1 LDQVLKEVTLHAAES
16 SNEIR
21 VVLKPESLGQ
31 VVLEVKI
38 EENHVEAKID
48 VSQPAVKAVI
58 EAHLPELRQALQD
71 RGITLQHI
79 EVMAMGQEQLA
90 DSGNNG
96 RKGLGRQKGERRQES
111 LDAVDQLPSERKMGY
126 NTMEYIM

>member
-1 LDQVLKEVTLHAAES
+1 M
-16 SNEIR
+16 
-21 VVLKPESLGQ
+21 
-31 VVLEVKI
+31 
-38 EENHVEAKID
+38 
-48 VSQPAVKAVI
+48 KAVI